1 MLDKILGDRKYFKLL
16 FIFYVFINTLALGYF
31 GIDFNPLSIIVLIYG
46 GLIFI
51 YSIIKNEFFYTKNH
65 LLLIGL
71 YGILLFIA
79 TYLNKD
85 YSTKNSLLIALMQ
98 LLIFTLI
105 FAQPKSMT
113 LKKLKQEL
121 HTIIPFTCFLVGSAS
136 LISLFM
142 YFLNISGSQNG
153 WYIGLVGDRLFG
165 VYFNCNPASF

>member
-85 YSTKNSLLIALMQ
+85 YSTKNSLLIAIMQ

-113 LKKLKQEL
+113 LK
-121 HTIIPFTCFLVGSAS
+121 
-136 LISLFM
+136 
-142 YFLNISGSQNG
+142 N
-153 WYIGLVGDRLFG
+153 
-165 VYFNCNPASF
+165 